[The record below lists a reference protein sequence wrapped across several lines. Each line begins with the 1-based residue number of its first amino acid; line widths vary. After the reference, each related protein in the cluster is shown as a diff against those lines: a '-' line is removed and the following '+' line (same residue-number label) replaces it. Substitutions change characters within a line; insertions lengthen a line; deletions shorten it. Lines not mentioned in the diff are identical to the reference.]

1 MVIIQMEL
9 VKKIDMK
16 SILSIL
22 FIMMVCNA
30 TLFAQMSSP
39 VRVKAGEDLYEKL
52 AKEIYLYPAFNK
64 GIISFKDGKM
74 SQANFNYNMLNGEM
88 QFIDAKGDTLSLANE
103 FTIKYVTIAEDSFFY
118 GDGYLRLIAENESAK
133 IAKKQVI
140 KVIDKQKIGAYDQP
154 SSAGAVTSYSSI
166 SNELR
171 NYKLNTRQDV
181 LLAKQTS
188 FYIGDKYNNFFK
200 ATKKNVLK
208 NFPKKQQELNEH
220 FKNNNVNFDKEED
233 LTKLIAVLKN

>member
-1 MVIIQMEL
+1 
-9 VKKIDMK
+9 MK
-16 SILSIL
+16 SNLSIL
-22 FIMMVCNA
+22 FIMMACSA
-30 TLFAQMSSP
+30 TIFAQMSSP

-64 GIISFKDGKM
+64 GIILFKDGKM

-103 FTIKYVTIAEDSFFY
+103 LTIKYVTIAEDSFFY

-154 SSAGAVTSYSSI
+154 SSAGSVTSYSSL

-171 NYKLNTRQDV
+171 NYKLDTRQDI

-188 FYIGDKYNNFFK
+188 FYLGDKYNNFFRY
-200 ATKKNVLK
+200 TKKNVFK
-208 NFPKKQQELNEH
+208 NFPKKEKELNEYL
-220 FKNNNVNFDKEED
+220 KTNNVNFDKEED
-233 LTKLIAVLKN
+233 LVRLLAVLKD